1 MLKNY
6 LILSL
11 VVVVG
16 SIMITPS
23 FLTKSKFTF
32 VSETEVSFT
41 SEWEQ
46 QSFLGIEWAE
56 RQDVKKPKHHK
67 QNNNQTILREVSQ
80 NFNFFIF
87 SLISKVT
94 LSFLPYSVET
104 P

>member
-6 LILSL
+6 LMVSL
-11 VVVVG
+11 VIVG
-16 SIMITPS
+16 KIMITPS

-32 VSETEVSFT
+32 VSVTEVSFT
-41 SEWEQ
+41 AVWEQ
-46 QSFLGIEWAE
+46 HSFLGIVWAE

-67 QNNNQTILREVSQ
+67 QNTNQTILREVSQ
-80 NFNFFIF
+80 NFNFLIF

-94 LSFLPYSVET
+94 LSSLPYSVET